1 MVNNLKLTN
10 QVIKYLVYGLI
21 VYTLF
26 AYVPQKKLPTTDLLL
41 MSGVIIV
48 SFIILDILTP
58 TNYSENSEN
67 FDQLYEHLDVDAVN
81 QELSDDIESEDENVE
96 SEDENVES
104 EDQSGV
110 SVNYLVSNKPEI
122 IKSLQN
128 KKVIDEDD
136 ITELYQICN
145 DRDECSNKFLEMLN
159 NNKINNEELLE
170 LNIVF
175 GLGKYNTLQELYLQE
190 RLNRDQSLEIA
201 YAISSNSKTLSKG
214 IIQKYLKNNLINT
227 DDHDKLVES
236 LEMTDDNNEGRN
248 YLANMIKNDLINT
261 LNAKI
266 INEKC
271 SSSSMDSCT
280 IQINKF
286 KTDKLINNSQAVSL
300 LKGYNKPGIND
311 IVYDNSDFGSISN
324 EHDVGSI
331 NEQTDLGNVNFNDKL
346 LSDDKMIKQSKS
358 IVEGKDNNFNNI
370 DEEIEEN
377 KFDLDEFNKRFEMS
391 KANQSEYKQKLN
403 EEYKKYLNIRA
414 SKKYNKDHDMKYS
427 IYSNKQTQPLG
438 QFSKDFTNS
447 FDHGFSYLQTD
458 KWSVPEYDNSVCKID
473 EKCNYCE
480 EDYEGYPVD
489 VSKWNYS
496 RKVLPR
502 DNINIQYI
510 KDKLNT
516 GNI

>member
-58 TNYSENSEN
+58 TNYSEN

-81 QELSDDIESEDENVE
+81 EELSSDVESEEENVE
-96 SEDENVES
+96 SETEDEAEN
-104 EDQSGV
+104 QSGV

-145 DRDECSNKFLEMLN
+145 DKDACTAKFLEMLN

-190 RLNRDQSLEIA
+190 RLDRDQSLEIA
-201 YAISSNSKTLSKG
+201 YAISSNSKTLSEA

-227 DDHDKLVES
+227 DDHDKLIEN
-236 LEMTDDNNEGRN
+236 LEMTDDINEGRN
-248 YLANMIKNDLINT
+248 YLGNMIKNDLINT

-286 KTDKLINNSQAVSL
+286 KSDKLINNSQAVSL

-324 EHDVGSI
+324 EYNVGSI
-331 NEQTDLGNVNFNDKL
+331 NEQTDLGNVKFNEKL
-346 LSDDKMIKQSKS
+346 LTDDKMIKQSKS
-358 IVEGKDNNFNNI
+358 IVEGKDNKFTNI
-370 DEEIEEN
+370 DEEVEED
-377 KFDLDEFNKRFEMS
+377 KFDLDEFNRKFEMS

-403 EEYKKYLNIRA
+403 EEYKIFECR
-414 SKKYNKDHDMKYS
+414 
-427 IYSNKQTQPLG
+427 G
-438 QFSKDFTNS
+438 
-447 FDHGFSYLQTD
+447 
-458 KWSVPEYDNSVCKID
+458 
-473 EKCNYCE
+473 
-480 EDYEGYPVD
+480 
-489 VSKWNYS
+489 
-496 RKVLPR
+496 
-502 DNINIQYI
+502 
-510 KDKLNT
+510 
-516 GNI
+516 

>member
-1 MVNNLKLTN
+1 
-10 QVIKYLVYGLI
+10 
-21 VYTLF
+21 
-26 AYVPQKKLPTTDLLL
+26 
-41 MSGVIIV
+41 
-48 SFIILDILTP
+48 
-58 TNYSENSEN
+58 
-67 FDQLYEHLDVDAVN
+67 
-81 QELSDDIESEDENVE
+81 
-96 SEDENVES
+96 
-104 EDQSGV
+104 
-110 SVNYLVSNKPEI
+110 
-122 IKSLQN
+122 
-128 KKVIDEDD
+128 
-136 ITELYQICN
+136 
-145 DRDECSNKFLEMLN
+145 
-159 NNKINNEELLE
+159 
-170 LNIVF
+170 
-175 GLGKYNTLQELYLQE
+175 
-190 RLNRDQSLEIA
+190 
-201 YAISSNSKTLSKG
+201 
-214 IIQKYLKNNLINT
+214 
-227 DDHDKLVES
+227 
-236 LEMTDDNNEGRN
+236 MTDDNNEGRN